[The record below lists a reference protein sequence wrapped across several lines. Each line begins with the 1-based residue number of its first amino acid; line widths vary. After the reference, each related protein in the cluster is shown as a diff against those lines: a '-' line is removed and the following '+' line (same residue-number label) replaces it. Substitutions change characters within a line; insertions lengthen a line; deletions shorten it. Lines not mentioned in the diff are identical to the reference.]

1 MLAQVASSKVL
12 SLLRSRPGSSLLSS
26 IVRENHW
33 QSSLLTLRA
42 VLPMRA
48 EPRKKKKV
56 DPKRDIAIK
65 ERMRKKIKKLE
76 KASQEMIPIE
86 DFITPARFMDE
97 KRVRE
102 TSPLSFEESERRALL
117 MKKWTL
123 YKLGQSKAERNT
135 IQSLLKAQEEAL
147 KELRFESEPLYQAAI
162 RRDDGLFPFERAEPI
177 FTPPLPVYE
186 APDGKCNDVTKV
198 YTQ

>member
-1 MLAQVASSKVL
+1 
-12 SLLRSRPGSSLLSS
+12 
-26 IVRENHW
+26 
-33 QSSLLTLRA
+33 
-42 VLPMRA
+42 MRA